1 MSASST
7 SKRKRRR
14 RSSNRLY
21 RAICVILAVVVIG
34 AAGFW
39 MYRQVSAQKSLN
51 VDIGNQVDVGIGY
64 RQIEYSGKK
73 YRYND
78 RITTIVYAGL
88 DAEGALEVSSTYT
101 TAPRADSISVV
112 VMDDYHK
119 RMSIIALSRDTMTEI
134 HKYTLNGRDRGP
146 FVDHLGYAY
155 TYGEGGRVSGMNLCK
170 AISDLLGGVPVH
182 NYVVSSRGSIPMI
195 ADVIGPVEVVVPND
209 DLSARGFSKGE
220 TVVIDGS
227 NLETFVRSRDT
238 GEDLSNTGR
247 MERQRAYI
255 EAAIG
260 KLTDYITSKP
270 SNAWDTMLRAEGCVQ
285 TNITRNHYLDL
296 TKTLQNT
303 AFGEG
308 AYYIPE
314 GRNVVGEDHD
324 EFYPDAEKIR
334 ALAVD
339 LFYIEQ

>member
-14 RSSNRLY
+14 KSSNLRY
-21 RAICVILAVVVIG
+21 RVVCAILAVIIVGV
-34 AAGFW
+34 AGVL
-39 MYRQVSAQKSLN
+39 MYRQVMAQRGFD
-51 VDIGNQVDVGIGY
+51 VAIGNQVDVGTGY
-64 RQIEYSGKK
+64 RQIEYNGKK

-88 DAEGALEVSSTYT
+88 DAEDALEVSSQYT
-101 TAPRADSISVV
+101 LAPRADSISVI
-112 VMDDYHK
+112 VMDDYHS

-170 AISDLLGGVPVH
+170 AISDLLGGVPVR

-195 ADVIGPVEVVVPND
+195 ADAIGPVEVVVPND
-209 DLSARGFSKGE
+209 DLSERGFSKGE

-227 NLETFVRSRDT
+227 NLETFIRSRET
-238 GEDLSNTGR
+238 AEDLSNTGR

-260 KLTDYITSKP
+260 KLTDYFTTKS
-270 SNAWDTMLRAEGCVQ
+270 SSAWDTMLKAEGCVQ

-296 TKTLQNT
+296 TKTLRNT
-303 AFGEG
+303 AFDED
-308 AYYIPE
+308 AYYMPL
-314 GRNVVGEDHD
+314 GQNVAGADYD
-324 EFYPDAEKIR
+324 EFYPDRER
-334 ALAVD
+334 LRELVVD